1 MDFHEPLVEDA
12 NIRSL
17 IRAARGI
24 VEGDL
29 QKGVDAGLSD
39 ELGKL
44 AKYLQAIS
52 KKLQTA
58 ESDIETASSQI
69 PYGTDQLQGVTRF
82 TEEEV
87 HRVLGIVEKL
97 TENHDALAG
106 QWDLLKA
113 NSEMEWAHRPLVRR
127 RVEEIGSALRDEKKM
142 LMDLMTALSFQDVAA
157 QWLKK
162 ISSDMTSVQSRIKRL
177 NSSLSVRGKESGPPA
192 SRNTEADKEG
202 LEKTGKR
209 LSVADKMAQ
218 TDVDQLLKQHGL

>member
-29 QKGVDAGLSD
+29 KKGADAKLSD

-52 KKLQTA
+52 KKLQAA

-69 PYGTDQLQGVTRF
+69 PYGTDQLHGVTQF

-97 TENHDALAG
+97 TESHDALAS
-106 QWDLLKA
+106 QWELIKA
-113 NSEMEWAHRPLVRR
+113 NSETEWAHRPLVKRQA
-127 RVEEIGSALRDEKKM
+127 EEIGSTLREEKKM

-162 ISSDMTSVQSRIKRL
+162 ISSDMTNVQSRIKRL
-177 NSSLSVRGKESGPPA
+177 NSSLSLKGKE
-192 SRNTEADKEG
+192 NADKEG

-209 LSVADKMAQ
+209 LPNTDKMVQ
-218 TDVDQLLKQHGL
+218 TDVDKLLKDYGL